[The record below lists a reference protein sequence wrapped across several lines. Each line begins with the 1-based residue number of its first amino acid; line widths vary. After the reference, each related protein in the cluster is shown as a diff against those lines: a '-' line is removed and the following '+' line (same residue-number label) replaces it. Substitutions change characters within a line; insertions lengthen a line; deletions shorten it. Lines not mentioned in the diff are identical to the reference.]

1 VKDRSELAV
10 IDQIPTHEKLGIVF
24 ANNNVGLCQAVNKSL
39 ASIKGSGRFE
49 TLRRKWFDEPRE

>member
-1 VKDRSELAV
+1 V